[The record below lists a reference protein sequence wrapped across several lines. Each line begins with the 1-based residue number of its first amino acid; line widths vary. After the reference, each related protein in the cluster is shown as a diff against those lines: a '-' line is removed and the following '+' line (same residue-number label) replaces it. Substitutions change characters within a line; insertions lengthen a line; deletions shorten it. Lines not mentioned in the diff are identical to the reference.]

1 MFVNEFESSSAYRL
15 QQIVSTL
22 KNVHGVELDLGSHS
36 DNEVRALAESSEII
50 KNSIVKES
58 AFNSWMQNP
67 EYTKNMLILEA
78 ARLYLT
84 EIAPKRQLKKSKA
97 VKESTLEEGPRGM
110 SVASRD
116 WALNKTSRSDMKPA
130 LAPYRP
136 SWEKSKKD
144 MRDELASD
152 SDLMKDFI
160 ARGGKTT
167 KIKEAG
173 PEDLARSAELG
184 RAMMDYAQTAEHR
197 GDEKELKI
205 LNAISQVGDKLTQL
219 GTPFGPRMLTD
230 LDKKVIYFAK
240 KRMGWNAAI
249 EEDPQQPQKPGT
261 VTMSKDGITTTVPP
275 EKVSVELP
283 KLSAQGFKPTE
294 VNETADELDQL
305 MKQYGVLDEADM
317 DEGNEFSGALA
328 AAKAAGKD
336 TFTVG
341 GKTYDV
347 KEASAMMEAA
357 KGPDLDALKEK
368 KAKLE
373 DKMDTIVKD
382 GGKVLKTDP
391 LRKQYDKVVADIKA
405 AKKTVNEGM
414 HMEAH
419 DDYQASMARSE
430 LYRNTKYAMDMMK
443 MVGPEDE
450 VKPWVAANL
459 TKAAQA
465 LDKIYHYMDYYLTFE
480 PEKTQNVDEDSNAM
494 IDEGSVGSVARRNLM
509 MIMEYST
516 KLFRMIQPGDKLEGW
531 VAMKLT
537 NASEAISSSKHY
549 MDYAQFDKH
558 VGHEMDGI
566 VDEPVDLPPMPVQEY
581 KSKKNKK
588 KTVKEGRLV
597 TVGNILMAAM
607 IKEDQDLAQA
617 QTLLAAK
624 AMSDDLQ
631 NMAEKIAKMS
641 VEDLM
646 PIVDTMKEQFGQEL
660 ANGFNDTMKTA
671 LEAVLNAATEAKE
684 TADNSILSLQSG
696 QVPGAGTTDIEST
709 DDIDMDTD
717 SSEEDEFA
725 GTPAAAGP
733 AEEPLGRAEKPEGDE
748 EAPEELEEAKAA
760 TPKITARKHEGN
772 DAASWAVFIDGKPFV
787 TGLTQRE
794 VAHYKKKAA
803 DMVASQSK
811 IEEAKKAK
819 APGAVA
825 TAQVMKMGGR
835 FVAKDGKTLTKAGIT
850 KRDEIAKTIEK
861 EQADKKKIDEA
872 KKAKPDFLDID
883 KDGDKKE
890 PMKKAAKEKKAKGKV
905 EESAPPGKK
914 AEDFIK
920 SNKAGFKDRYGDRWE
935 EVLYA
940 TAWKKFGK
948 KEESAVKTA
957 KMLEAA
963 KANKA
968 QLVKAFDTHKTQF
981 KKMVSE
987 GIARDPLKA
996 GYGLEGETLLD
1007 QLGDVDSMISKLKE
1021 MLKSEMQQGVS
1032 KMLADA
1038 KQAEKAEVLESKKQT
1053 APFGVIWK
1061 ASNAKK
1067 SKFFETADLRSYWI
1081 DLNKINLV
1089 EAKLINPE
1097 DFDEKITKLNKKG

>member
-15 QQIVSTL
+15 QQIISTL
-22 KNVHGVELDLGSHS
+22 KSVHGVKLDLNSQS
-36 DNEVRALAESSEII
+36 DDEVRALAESSEII

-84 EIAPKRQLKKSKA
+84 EIAPKRTARKR
-97 VKESTLEEGPRGM
+97 VKESIDEVSSGGM
-110 SVASRD
+110 VD
-116 WALNKTSRSDMKPA
+116 N
-130 LAPYRP
+130 
-136 SWEKSKKD
+136 
-144 MRDELASD
+144 
-152 SDLMKDFI
+152 
-160 ARGGKTT
+160 
-167 KIKEAG
+167 
-173 PEDLARSAELG
+173 AELG
-184 RAMMDYAQTAEHR
+184 RAMMDYAQTAEHK

-219 GTPFGPRMLTD
+219 GTPFGPKMLTD

-249 EEDPQQPQKPGT
+249 EENPEQPQKPGS
-261 VTMSKDGITTTVPP
+261 VTMSKDGVTTTIPP
-275 EKVSVELP
+275 EKASTELP
-283 KLSAQGFKPTE
+283 KLSAQGFKATE
-294 VNETADELDQL
+294 VNEADLEEMPSPRAMGRASRSWADQKMYQDRAKGLTPKSYRAPGEPPKHDPEMEALIKKYLDDGGAIKR
-305 MKQYGVLDEADM
+305 MEEEEMG
-317 DEGNEFSGALA
+317 EGNEFSGALA

-336 TFTVG
+336 TFEVG

-347 KEASAMMEAA
+347 NEAEYMMEAA
-357 KGPDLDALKEK
+357 KGPDPEALKKK
-368 KAKLE
+368 KADLE
-373 DKMDTIVKD
+373 DKMDKIVKD
-382 GGKVLKTDP
+382 GGKVPKTDP

-443 MVGPEDE
+443 MIGPEDE

-459 TKAAQA
+459 AKAATA
-465 LDKIYHYMDYYLTFE
+465 LDKVYHYMDYYLTFE
-480 PEKTQNVDEDSNAM
+480 PEKIRNVEEDAGLAV
-494 IDEGSVGSVARRNLM
+494 DDGSVGNVARKNLM

-558 VGHEMDGI
+558 VGYEMDSI
-566 VDEPVDLPPMPVQEY
+566 VDEPVDLPPMPVQEE
-581 KSKKNKK
+581 KGKKGK

-597 TVGNILMAAM
+597 TVGNILMNAM

-684 TADNSILSLQSG
+684 TTDNSILSLQSG
-696 QVPGAGTTDIEST
+696 QVPGVGATDIEAT
-709 DDIDMDTD
+709 DDIGLDTEAG
-717 SSEEDEFA
+717 EEDDFE

-733 AEEPLGRAEKPEGDE
+733 AEEPLGRAEKPEAEE
-748 EAPEELEEAKAA
+748 EAPEEL
-760 TPKITARKHEGN
+760 
-772 DAASWAVFIDGKPFV
+772 
-787 TGLTQRE
+787 
-794 VAHYKKKAA
+794 
-803 DMVASQSK
+803 
-811 IEEAKKAK
+811 EEAKKAK

-850 KRDEIAKTIEK
+850 KRDEITKAIEK
-861 EQADKKKIDEA
+861 EQADKKKIEEA
-872 KKAKPDFLDID
+872 KKAKPDFLDVD

-890 PMKKAAKEKKAKGKV
+890 PMKKAAKEKKGKV

-920 SNKAGFKDRYGDRWE
+920 SNKASFKDRYGDRWE

-968 QLVKAFDTHKTQF
+968 QLVKAFDAHKAQF

-987 GIARDPLKA
+987 GVAADPLKA
-996 GYGLEGETLLD
+996 GYGLDGETLLD
-1007 QLGDVDSMISKLKE
+1007 QIGDVDGMIGKLKE
-1021 MLKSEMQQGVS
+1021 MLKAEMQHGIG

-1038 KQAEKAEVLESKKQT
+1038 KQAKKAEVLENKKQT

-1061 ASNAKK
+1061 ASDAKK

-1081 DLNKINLV
+1081 ELNQVNLI

-1097 DFDEKITKLNKKG
+1097 DFDEKISKLNKKG